1 MSKFIQPIMF
11 LAAASLALA
20 QQPPA
25 PPPQSQVKAA
35 KGVSKDEANAFNAI
49 VKAQTPDEKM
59 KAADEFVVKFADS
72 QYKGI
77 ALYDAAEAADQ
88 KGDYQKAIIYGDESL
103 QADATNFDAKLLVA
117 GELAQHTRENDL
129 DKDEKLTKAEKYTN
143 EALSQIPTAAKPQP
157 SIKDDQW
164 ETYKKYA
171 TARAHY
177 DLGLI
182 ALARRKPDVE
192 ITEFKSA
199 VDMSTPPD
207 PVWLARLA
215 NAYNDA
221 GKPDDALATANK
233 VLATDNLNPAI
244 KNFAQTQKTRAETAL
259 KAKSK

>member
-1 MSKFIQPIMF
+1 MSKFIQPMMF

-20 QQPPA
+20 QQA
-25 PPPQSQVKAA
+25 PVAPQSQVKA

-129 DKDEKLTKAEKYTN
+129 DKDEKLSKAEKYTG
-143 EALSQIPTAAKPQP
+143 EALTQIPTAAKPQP

-164 ETYKKYA
+164 ENYKKYA

-215 NAYNDA
+215 NAYNEG
-221 GKPDDALATANK
+221 GKPEEALAAANK

-244 KNFAQTQKTRAETAL
+244 KNFAQTQKTRAEAAL
-259 KAKSK
+259 KSKAK

>member
-1 MSKFIQPIMF
+1 MSKLIQPIMF
-11 LAAASLALA
+11 FAAASLALA
-20 QQPPA
+20 QQAPA
-25 PPPQSQVKAA
+25 PPQSQVKAA

-49 VKAQTPDEKM
+49 VKAQTPDDKM

-88 KGDYQKAIIYGDESL
+88 KGDYQKAIIYADESL
-103 QADATNFDAKLLVA
+103 QADTTNFDAKLLVA

-129 DKDEKLTKAEKYTN
+129 DKDEKLSKAEKYTN
-143 EALSQIPTAAKPQP
+143 DALTQIPTATKPQTT
-157 SIKDDQW
+157 IKDDVW

-177 DLGLI
+177 DLGLV
-182 ALARRKPDVE
+182 ALARKKPDVQ

-199 VDMSTPPD
+199 VDLITPPD
-207 PVWLARLA
+207 PVWLARLS

-221 GKPDDALATANK
+221 GKPEDALATANK

-244 KNFAQTQKTRAETAL
+244 KNFAQTQKSRAETAL

>member
-1 MSKFIQPIMF
+1 MRKFIQPIMF
-11 LAAASLALA
+11 LAAASLAPA

-25 PPPQSQVKAA
+25 PPQAQVKAA
-35 KGVSKDEANAFNAI
+35 KGISKDEANAFNAI
-49 VKAQTPDEKM
+49 VKAQTPDEKI

-88 KGDYQKAIIYGDESL
+88 KGDYAKAIIYGDESL
-103 QADATNFDAKLLVA
+103 QADPTNFDAKLLVA

-129 DKDEKLTKAEKYTN
+129 DKDEKLSKAEKYTS
-143 EALSQIPTAAKPQP
+143 EALTQIPAAAKPRP
-157 SIKDDQW
+157 DIKDDQW
-164 ETYKKYA
+164 ENYKKYA

-177 DLGLI
+177 DLGLV
-182 ALARRKPDVE
+182 ALARKKPDVE

-199 VDMSTPPD
+199 ADLSTPPD

-221 GKPDDALATANK
+221 GKPEDALAEANK
-233 VLATDNLNPAI
+233 VLAIDNLNPAI
-244 KNFAQTQKTRAETAL
+244 KNFAQTQKTRAEAAL
-259 KAKSK
+259 KSKSK